1 MEQENIRIGRERF
14 FQGIFTTNAN
24 RQISNIKYWILRH
37 MQTGK
42 ATSDQI
48 SNIQHWIL
56 RPTQLTKYP
65 DDEYFKVDT
74 DDQQNSWLSDSFHHS
89 GTGFKIVTIAIVNK
103 VNQYE
108 DISGNQ
114 PFASAPDDLVTE
126 VFSHP
131 PIIPLKRCVRPL
143 KYQNMFPSKYFQLD
157 LPLFRSHWSGSSPV
171 FVVVLFLSFVGKIT
185 NYIETR
191 FCLPL
196 IIFQKQNVQL
206 ILRQFVLFAWESNI
220 SLYAWPGSVTRDMI

>member
-1 MEQENIRIGRERF
+1 
-14 FQGIFTTNAN
+14 
-24 RQISNIKYWILRH
+24 

-74 DDQQNSWLSDSFHHS
+74 DDQQNSWLSDSFYHS
-89 GTGFKIVTIAIVNK
+89 GTGFKIVTIAIVKKVNQFEDKYQILQLFPWWKK

-126 VFSHP
+126 VLFFS
-131 PIIPLKRCVRPL
+131 
-143 KYQNMFPSKYFQLD
+143 YFQ
-157 LPLFRSHWSGSSPV
+157 
-171 FVVVLFLSFVGKIT
+171 
-185 NYIETR
+185 
-191 FCLPL
+191 
-196 IIFQKQNVQL
+196 
-206 ILRQFVLFAWESNI
+206 ILKNPCKMRI
-220 SLYAWPGSVTRDMI
+220 